1 MSLSALEEKRT
12 ETKDEDEEEKNEE
25 KETGKKKKWEG
36 GGRDSL
42 GLYNLP
48 SWCGWEVPGYVTYN

>member
-12 ETKDEDEEEKNEE
+12 ETKDEEEEEKSEE
-25 KETGKKKKWEG
+25 KETGKKKEWEG
-36 GGRDSL
+36 GGGDSL